1 MAKLFNLTWVFM
13 LLAILAVGGGTAVL
27 PEMQHMTV
35 DQFHWVTKSQF
46 RDIYSLGQVAPGPN
60 MLMVLLIGQKMAGAL
75 GALVVGLAFFLA
87 DCILTL
93 VAKREWVPFND
104 SPSRSAVQH
113 GMAPVAIGL
122 MLAGT
127 YAIARLSIFNLTS
140 MLIAVSIF
148 ALLMWRHI
156 NPALLVLAGGL
167 TYVLLPHVLQHLL
180 PH

>member
-1 MAKLFNLTWVFM
+1 MHKLISLAWVFA
-13 LLAILAVGGGTAVL
+13 LLSILAVGGGTAVL

-60 MLMVLLIGQKMAGAL
+60 MLMVLLIGQKMARAL
-75 GALVVGLAFFLA
+75 GALVVGLAFFLP

-93 VAKREWVPFND
+93 VANRLWVHFKD
-104 SPSRSAVQH
+104 SPWRTAVQH

-140 MLIAVSIF
+140 LMIAASIF
-148 ALLMWRHI
+148 
-156 NPALLVLAGGL
+156 
-167 TYVLLPHVLQHLL
+167 VLLLWR
-180 PH
+180 

>member
-1 MAKLFNLTWVFM
+1 M
-13 LLAILAVGGGTAVL
+13 
-27 PEMQHMTV
+27 PEMERMVVH
-35 DQFHWVTKSQF
+35 QFHWMGDKQF

-60 MLMVLLIGQKMAGAL
+60 MLMVLLIGHRMAGAL
-75 GALVVGLAFFLA
+75 GALVVGLAFFLP

-93 VAKREWVPFND
+93 AANRLWVHFKD
-104 SPSRSAVQH
+104 SPWRAAVQH

-140 MLIAVSIF
+140 LLIALVIF
-148 ALLMWRHI
+148 TLLMWRHI
-156 NPALLVLAGGL
+156 NAALLVLGGGV
-167 TYVLLPHVLQHLL
+167 TYMMLPHLMAHLF

>member
-1 MAKLFNLTWVFM
+1 
-13 LLAILAVGGGTAVL
+13 
-27 PEMQHMTV
+27 MQHMTV

-75 GALVVGLAFFLA
+75 GALVVGLAFFLP

-93 VAKREWVPFND
+93 VANRLWVHFKD
-104 SPSRSAVQH
+104 SPWRRAVQH

-140 MLIAVSIF
+140 MLIAGSIF